1 MSEKQIL
8 DKLDDIQRDQKT
20 SSALSNASFGL
31 ALSAIGISVGLNA
44 TSPALITMCVLLA
57 CIGLAGFIWGILKWR
72 LSRPKK

>member
-31 ALSAIGISVGLNA
+31 AVSAIGISVALNI
-44 TSPALITMCVLLA
+44 TSLALITMCVIVA
-57 CIGLAGFIWGILKWR
+57 CIGLAGFIWNIFKWR
-72 LSRPKK
+72 ISRPKE